1 VHGPNIIVSEINLK
15 NPASAEER
23 RLDSL
28 RRTGILDTLP
38 EDAYNEITNMVA
50 QTLDVP
56 VCLVSFVD
64 AHRLWFKACKG
75 MDVQEMPREP
85 SFCHYA
91 VQSENVFIIPDALK
105 DDRFKDF
112 PAVVESPG
120 IRFYAGIPLKSL
132 DGFSWGVL
140 CIMDTR
146 PRELTIEQLKLLEYF
161 SRQIVQLVEQR
172 ASHLELQETNR
183 WASSI
188 IDHIVDGIL
197 TLDQEGVVQSLN
209 PSAER
214 IFGYSIEEIKNQ
226 HVSKLVPDALENLF
240 DQNALKTAG
249 NREESPHHFQGEI
262 VGRHKNGGDVLME
275 LTVNDFAFQG
285 KRMFT
290 VIVRDV
296 TAKRN
301 AESTMR
307 RAFALLDGT
316 LDGIFMFHPETL
328 IFSYVN
334 KGAVIQTGYSEGEL
348 LQMSPLDIKPA
359 FDERR
364 FREMLVPLLSNEIP
378 ALKFT
383 TAHLCKNGEQ
393 IPVEIILQHLE
404 DSVHQSQLIAIV
416 RDITERVH
424 AEEEIKR
431 LNSSL
436 ELQVQERTQELE
448 RINRALSD
456 SEERFRALFESN
468 RDGIVVGGAQMEFIL
483 CNAEFEQLTGYTRE
497 ELVELKHLDAVIHPD
512 DREKL
517 LSNNRRRLT
526 GEAFEWRYEFRIQ
539 TKTGETRY
547 VDACFN
553 LAKSGDH
560 VIGIQGV
567 CRDISDRKLA
577 EEALRNLNQ
586 KLEQRVEE
594 RTRELDDARTQAE
607 KANQA
612 KSAFLSRMSH
622 EVRTPL
628 SGILGFSKLLE
639 MSNLNDTDSKNA
651 RRIRT
656 AGENLLELV
665 DEVLDISRIESGN
678 LSLSFRRVDL
688 VVLTHEVIDLVE
700 TLSNASGISIHL
712 ENKSGSDPIVW
723 ADHKRL
729 RQILINLA
737 SNGIKFN
744 REGGTLAFTIL
755 SVPENRLRLEVRDT
769 GIGIPSEKM
778 DRLFSPFERLDA
790 EKRQPSIAGTGL
802 GLALCKALVESMYGR
817 ILVSSHENEGS
828 VFTVELPGVDEQNH
842 PHSNG
847 GRGSRKDKTSSS
859 VQPLKVLYIEDNEDN
874 LELFEQV
881 IQISEHA
888 TLHTAMTGEEG
899 LQLAF
904 DCLPDVVFLDFH
916 LPDCEGDVVLT
927 KLKKNPRT
935 KHIPVFMLSAD
946 GRNDQIQRLKK
957 LGAVDYL
964 VKPVDIEC
972 LLEIIESQEPLKV

>member
-1 VHGPNIIVSEINLK
+1 MSDILPQLLESTEK
-15 NPASAEER
+15 Q
-23 RLDSL
+23 RLESL
-28 RRTGILDTLP
+28 RHTGVVGTMP
-38 EDAYNEITNMVA
+38 EDAYDEISRMVSKI
-50 QTLDVP
+50 LDVP
-56 VCLVSFVD
+56 ICLVSFID
-64 AHRLWFKACKG
+64 DERLWFKSSQGIDIQEILRKG
-75 MDVQEMPREP
+75 T
-85 SFCHYA
+85 FCDQA
-91 VQSENVFIIPDALK
+91 ILSGDVFIVSDALE
-105 DDRFKDF
+105 DEQFKHF
-112 PAVVESPG
+112 SIVVNPPG
-120 IRFYAGIPLKSL
+120 VRFYAGAPLRSS
-132 DGFSWGVL
+132 DGHTWGVL
-140 CIMDTR
+140 VVMDSQ
-146 PRELTIEQLKLLEYF
+146 PRTLTPDQLETLRYF
-161 SRQIVQLVEQR
+161 ARQVVQLVEER
-172 ASHLELQETNR
+172 AFFLELQETNR

-188 IDHIVDGIL
+188 VDHILDGII
-197 TLDQEGVVQSLN
+197 TLDQDGKIKSMN
-209 PSAER
+209 PAAER
-214 IFGYSIEEIKNQ
+214 IFGYSLEEVRNDQ
-226 HVSKLVPDALENLF
+226 VSKLVPDAFDHVFENP
-240 DQNALKTAG
+240 G
-249 NREESPHHFQGEI
+249 NRNQTTVHFQGEI
-262 VGRHKNGGDVLME
+262 CGRHKNGGNILME
-275 LTVNDFAFQG
+275 VSVNDFTFQG
-285 KRMFT
+285 RKMFT
-290 VIVRDV
+290 SIFRDV
-296 TAKRN
+296 TAKLD
-301 AESTMR
+301 AESTTR

-334 KGAVIQTGYSEGEL
+334 KGAVLQTGFSKEEL
-348 LQMSPLDIKPA
+348 LSMSPVDIKPA
-359 FDERR
+359 FDEKR
-364 FREMLVPLLSNEIP
+364 FRDMLTPLLENDIP
-378 ALKFT
+378 ALKYT
-383 TAHLCKNGEQ
+383 TVHRCKNGKE
-393 IPVEIILQHLE
+393 IPVEIVLQHLG
-404 DSVHQSQLIAIV
+404 DSALRSQLIAIV

-424 AEEEIKR
+424 VEEEIKR

-436 ELQVQERTQELE
+436 ELQVQERTRELE

-468 RDGIVVGGAQMEFIL
+468 RDGIVVGGAQMEFLL

-553 LAKSGDH
+553 LAKSRDH

-577 EEALRNLNQ
+577 EEALQNLNQ

-594 RTRELDDARTQAE
+594 RTRELDDARALAE

-639 MSNLNDTDSKNA
+639 MSKLNETDSKNA

-656 AGENLLELV
+656 AGEHLLELV

-688 VVLTHEVIDLVE
+688 VALTHEVIDLVE

-744 REGGTLAFTIL
+744 REGGTLAFTII

-769 GIGIPSEKM
+769 GIGIPQEKM

-802 GLALCKALVESMYGR
+802 GLALCKALVESMHGR
-817 ILVSSHENEGS
+817 ILVASHENKGS
-828 VFTVELPGVDEQNH
+828 VFTVELPRVDEQKH
-842 PHSNG
+842 PDFDWAK
-847 GRGSRKDKTSSS
+847 GSRKEKKSASSEPLD
-859 VQPLKVLYIEDNEDN
+859 PLKVLYIEDNEDN

-881 IQISEHA
+881 IQLSEHA
-888 TLHTAMTGEEG
+888 SLHTAMTGEEG

-904 DCLPDVVFLDFH
+904 DCQPDIVFLDFH
-916 LPDCEGDVVLT
+916 LPDCEGDVVLR
-927 KLKKNPRT
+927 KLKQNPRT

-946 GRNDQIQRLKK
+946 GGNDQIQRLKK
-957 LGAVDYL
+957 LGAVEYL
-964 VKPVDIEC
+964 VKPIDIEC
-972 LLEIIESQEPLKV
+972 LLEIIQSQKPVKV